1 VTLAKNLNLFVFI
14 FSCLVFL
21 TFLAD
26 NSLAGPKKP
35 FTIILLPDTQKYKHE
50 DRGSRSH
57 IFESQTKWI
66 VDHVIDKNIALV
78 LHLGDIVDY
87 SNPAQW
93 HYASK
98 NLNILNGIVP
108 YVLAVG
114 NHDVSGLDGTKNTRL
129 FNEHFKTN
137 GFNQLTAGPPD
148 LTSLRG
154 VFEENHLE
162 NSYFRF
168 NFQGDDYIVISLLY
182 CPSDQMLGWANN
194 IVATHPESKVIVIT
208 HSYLGNNNQHVK
220 VGDKQNL
227 SNCENFWPK
236 QKGNEGQQIWE
247 KLISKHSNMQFVLSG
262 HLLPRRLVS
271 KGLNGNMVFEVTTNY
286 QNLEHGG
293 NGFLRLLKFFPDG
306 KRVLVQTYSPFLDEY
321 LKDDQNFFEID
332 LENGRFLSVDQSIA
346 D

>member
-1 VTLAKNLNLFVFI
+1 MSKKQNLCVFTV
-14 FSCLVFL
+14 SCLLFL

-66 VDHVIDKNIALV
+66 VDHVIDKNIVLA

-87 SNPAQW
+87 SNPEQW

-98 NLNILNGIVP
+98 SLNILNGIVP

-129 FNEHFKTN
+129 FNEQFKAN
-137 GFNQLTAGPPD
+137 DFNNFTPKQSG
-148 LTSLRG
+148 LTSLQG
-154 VFEENHLE
+154 VFEENHRE
-162 NSYFRF
+162 NSYYRF
-168 NFQGDDYIVISLLY
+168 NFEGDDYIVISLLY

-194 IVATHPESKVIVIT
+194 IVATHPESKVVVIT
-208 HSYLGNNNQHVK
+208 HSYLGKNNQHVK

-227 SNCENFWPK
+227 SNCETFWPEE
-236 QKGNEGQQIWE
+236 KGNEGQQIWE
-247 KLISKHSNMQFVLSG
+247 KLISKHSNMQFVFSG

-271 KGLNGNMVFEVTTNY
+271 KGLNGNMVFEITTNY
-286 QNLEHGG
+286 QNMENGG
-293 NGFLRLLKFFPDG
+293 NGFLRLLKFFPGG
-306 KRVLVQTYSPFLDEY
+306 KRVLVKTYSPFLDEY

-332 LENGRFLSVDQSIA
+332 LKNGRFLLVDQSIA

>member
-1 VTLAKNLNLFVFI
+1 MSKKQNLCVFTV
-14 FSCLVFL
+14 SCLLFL

-26 NSLAGPKKP
+26 NSLAGSKKP

-50 DRGSRSH
+50 GRGSRSH

-66 VDHVIDKNIALV
+66 VDHVIDKNIVLV

-87 SNPAQW
+87 SSAEQW

-114 NHDVSGLDGTKNTRL
+114 NHDVSALDGTKSTRL
-129 FNEHFKTN
+129 FNEHFKESN
-137 GFNQLTAGPPD
+137 FNKFTSRESNLTP
-148 LTSLRG
+148 LQG

-194 IVATHPESKVIVIT
+194 IAAAHPESKVVVIT

-220 VGDKQNL
+220 VGDKQSL
-227 SNCENFWPK
+227 SNCETFWPEE
-236 QKGNEGQQIWE
+236 KGNEGQQIWE
-247 KLISKHSNMQFVLSG
+247 KLISKHSNMQFVFGG

-271 KGLNGNMVFEVTTNY
+271 KGLNGNMVFEITTNY
-286 QNLEHGG
+286 QDLENGG
-293 NGFLRLLKFFPDG
+293 NGFLRLLTFFPG
-306 KRVLVQTYSPFLDEY
+306 RKRVLVQTYSPFLDEY

-332 LENGRFLSVDQSIA
+332 LKNGRFLSVDQSKP

>member
-1 VTLAKNLNLFVFI
+1 MSKKQNLCVFTV
-14 FSCLVFL
+14 SCFLFL

-26 NSLAGPKKP
+26 NSLAGSKKP

-50 DRGSRSH
+50 FRGSRAH

-66 VDHVIDKNIALV
+66 VDHVIDKNIVLV

-87 SNPAQW
+87 SNPQQW
-93 HYASK
+93 YFASK
-98 NLNILNGIVP
+98 SLKILNGIVP

-114 NHDVSGLDGTKNTRL
+114 NHDVSALDGTKSTRL
-129 FNEHFKTN
+129 FNKYFKESD
-137 GFNQLTAGPPD
+137 FDELASRESS
-148 LTSLRG
+148 LTSLQG
-154 VFEENHLE
+154 VFEENHIE

-168 NFQGDDYIVISLLY
+168 DFQGDDYIVISLLY

-227 SNCENFWPK
+227 SNCETFWPEE
-236 QKGNEGQQIWE
+236 KGNEGQQIWE
-247 KLISKHSNMQFVLSG
+247 KLISRHSNIQFVFGG
-262 HLLPRRLVS
+262 HLLPKRLVS
-271 KGLNGNMVFEVTTNY
+271 KGLHGNMVFEITKNY
-286 QNLEHGG
+286 QDLENGG
-293 NGFLRLLKFFPDG
+293 NGFLRLLTFFPGG

-321 LKDDQNFFEID
+321 LKDDQNLFEID
-332 LENGRFLSVDQSIA
+332 LENGRFLSVDQSKL

>member
-1 VTLAKNLNLFVFI
+1 LSKKQNLCVFTV
-14 FSCLVFL
+14 SCLLFL

-66 VDHVIDKNIALV
+66 VDHVIDKNIVLA

-87 SNPAQW
+87 SNPEQW

-98 NLNILNGIVP
+98 SLNILNGIVP

-129 FNEHFKTN
+129 FNEQFKAN
-137 GFNQLTAGPPD
+137 DFNNFTPKQSG
-148 LTSLRG
+148 LTSLQG
-154 VFEENHLE
+154 VFEENHRE
-162 NSYFRF
+162 NSYYRF
-168 NFQGDDYIVISLLY
+168 NFEGDDYIVISLLY

-194 IVATHPESKVIVIT
+194 IVATHPESKVVVIT
-208 HSYLGNNNQHVK
+208 HSYLGKNNQHVK

-227 SNCENFWPK
+227 SNCETFWPEE
-236 QKGNEGQQIWE
+236 KGNEGQQIWE
-247 KLISKHSNMQFVLSG
+247 KLISKHSNMQFVFSG

-271 KGLNGNMVFEVTTNY
+271 KGLNGNMVFEITTNY
-286 QNLEHGG
+286 QNMENGG
-293 NGFLRLLKFFPDG
+293 NGFLRLLKFFPGG
-306 KRVLVQTYSPFLDEY
+306 KRVLVKTYSPFLDEY

-332 LENGRFLSVDQSIA
+332 LKNGRFLLVDQSIA